1 MSRYWNREESKYTRV
16 EKVIKDYVFLDRAS
30 KDSVVK
36 ATLSLP
42 TKSIIHLFHSLSVSI
57 KPDSSTN
64 QKLCSVVFQEEVYSR
79 VYNDYPTQTEESKNL
94 LQETFK
100 HLQNELASPFLQSI
114 IDRSDSSDNDRYQ
127 SCLTLL
133 VINPVKS
140 WERILNIPVVVKD
153 IDSIQQ
159 DYLAFCNDAIQNYP
173 PTLSSTI
180 VMSHCSKQFFLSL
193 LSHSDEKTI
202 EIALL
207 LISWFPWEGVEKNV
221 TNCFIE
227 STTPYPIRRLCV
239 EALQRINSEASAK
252 SLFELIQNTYAL

>member
-1 MSRYWNREESKYTRV
+1 M
-16 EKVIKDYVFLDRAS
+16 
-30 KDSVVK
+30 
-36 ATLSLP
+36 
-42 TKSIIHLFHSLSVSI
+42 
-57 KPDSSTN
+57 
-64 QKLCSVVFQEEVYSR
+64 YSR
-79 VYNDYPTQTEESKNL
+79 VYTDYPSQTEKSKNL

-140 WERILNIPVVVKD
+140 WERILNIPAVVKD

-159 DYLAFCNDAIQNYP
+159 DYLTFCNDAIQHYP
-173 PTLSSTI
+173 PTLLSTI
-180 VMSHCSKQFFLSL
+180 VMPHCSRQFFLSL
-193 LSHSDEKTI
+193 LHQSNEKNK

-207 LISWFPWEGVEKNV
+207 LISWFPWKGVEIEIA
-221 TNCFIE
+221 NCFIE

-252 SLFELIQNTYAL
+252 SLFELIQNQYALHSSSLLQFIFKALYEMKDTGRTYIVLSSRSENPIIRVLAESFLHSD